1 MHQTVSRKDATS
13 YLEGRHDGSLG
24 SHDLK
29 VVTHGPEAED
39 LVDVVGDV
47 LEDVLQRWRE
57 TDLDA
62 VSSDQQRDQLEGD
75 LSAELHSGLRQLPA
89 SVLTDRG
96 FWRFCATYLYD
107 FVVWRHQSTETLPAL
122 YPYFGVASESVG
134 FECVPL
140 RMFDRAMIASLG
152 GVDAGSDD
160 VYSLARFG
168 ARDVWASH
176 ILRVRTSYA
185 PFVAH
190 ELLLD
195 VHAGLLP
202 TEKVRLVAKNL
213 KRVRSNVLFEVL
225 DPLQARD
232 MLDRE
237 TARAAAALD
246 SGGGPS

>member
-13 YLEGRHDGSLG
+13 YLEGRRDGSLG
-24 SHDLK
+24 PHDLK
-29 VVTHGPEAED
+29 VVTQGPEAED
-39 LVDVVGDV
+39 LVDVVDDV
-47 LEDVLQRWRE
+47 LEDVLERWRNTNLE
-57 TDLDA
+57 A
-62 VSSDQQRDQLEGD
+62 HSSDQLRDQLEGD

-89 SVLTDRG
+89 SVLTDRD

-107 FVVWRHQSTETLPAL
+107 FIVWRHKSTETLTAL
-122 YPYFGVASESVG
+122 YPYFGVASGSLG

-140 RMFDRAMIASLG
+140 RMFDRAMIARLG
-152 GVDAGSDD
+152 GADTGSED
-160 VYSLARFG
+160 VYALARFG

-185 PFVAH
+185 PLVAH

-195 VHAGLLP
+195 VRAGLLP
-202 TEKVRLVAKNL
+202 TERIRLVAKNL

-232 MLDRE
+232 MIDRE
-237 TARAAAALD
+237 AARAAAALD
-246 SGGGPS
+246 SGGGAG